1 MAVIDGPGY
10 DRRLLELGAGAE
22 LSREEL
28 EGLLI
33 LKTVKPAPVPLLVSA
48 VDSDAEQAHDGKVL
62 VPLKVRLL
70 LQHVKSVDP
79 SASSL
84 LDITLN
90 ACDHPYALV
99 HLEAPAACWMVQ
111 WLDSNLCHTERCR

>member
-10 DRRLLELGAGAE
+10 DRRLLEVGAGAE

-33 LKTVKPAPVPLLVSA
+33 LKTVKPAPVPLLVPA

-62 VPLKVRLL
+62 VPLKVRPL
-70 LQHVKSVDP
+70 LQHSKSVEP
-79 SASSL
+79 STVSARSL
-84 LDITLN
+84 T
-90 ACDHPYALV
+90 
-99 HLEAPAACWMVQ
+99 
-111 WLDSNLCHTERCR
+111 SRCT